1 MLYTPR
7 AGPVFAPRIVL
18 WPRAMTRSKA
28 IILSAGQ
35 GSRLLP
41 LTRDVPKCLIDFNG
55 RSLVSWQVA
64 ALAANGVT
72 DIVVVTGFRT
82 ERVEDHALQLY
93 RDTGASI
100 RTLFNPFYQVA
111 DNLGTCWIAREE
123 MDRDFI
129 ILNGDTI
136 ISDEIVATLIAGAS
150 DPITVT
156 VDVKDDYDDDDMKV
170 NRDDAGRLRAIG
182 KRLLP
187 HDTNAESIGMLAFT
201 GDGPAIFRNQ
211 IDQMMR
217 TPEGVERWYLRAI
230 DIIAKGNRVGTVSIK
245 GMDWQ
250 EVDFPQ
256 DVEAADALT
265 ARWVAEGRYAK

>member
-1 MLYTPR
+1 
-7 AGPVFAPRIVL
+7 
-18 WPRAMTRSKA
+18 MTITKA

-55 RSLVSWQVA
+55 RTLLGWQVA

-93 RDTGASI
+93 RDTGVRI
-100 RTLFNPFYQVA
+100 RTVFNPFFQVA
-111 DNLGTCWIAREE
+111 DNLGTCWIVREE

-136 ISDEIVATLIAGAS
+136 VSDEIVARLIAGAR
-150 DPITVT
+150 DAITVT
-156 VDVKDDYDDDDMKV
+156 VDVKDEYDDDDMKV
-170 NRDDAGRLRAIG
+170 SRDESGRLHQIG

-187 HDTNAESIGMLAFT
+187 PDTNAESIGMLAFT
-201 GDGPAIFRNQ
+201 GEGPAIFRNQ
-211 IDQMMR
+211 VDQMMR

-230 DIIAKGNRVGTVSIK
+230 DIIAKGNRVGTVSIA
-245 GMDWQ
+245 GLPWQ

-256 DVEAADALT
+256 DVDAASALT
-265 ARWVAEGRYAK
+265 ACWAAEGRYRA